1 MAGAGF
7 GAEQEGGR
15 FGGGGGGQGG
25 ILRDSGIQ
33 KQIGVL
39 GKLHTTPFPRTIC
52 LVQGLDL
59 AGEMPT
65 GNDVLGRGTWV
76 EGVEAC
82 GSNVLQVDQGRTSSA
97 RKHGPKKLHLKWP
110 RFDLRRKGSFEF
122 ISQGMVLLVAMEISV
137 GRIFRAGPRRCQS
150 ESSF

>member
-39 GKLHTTPFPRTIC
+39 EKLHTTPFPRTIC

-59 AGEMPT
+59 AEKMPT
-65 GNDVLGRGTWV
+65 GNDVLGRGTR

-82 GSNVLQVDQGRTSSA
+82 ESNNVLRVDQGIGQKRC
-97 RKHGPKKLHLKWP
+97 PQEKLHL
-110 RFDLRRKGSFEF
+110 
-122 ISQGMVLLVAMEISV
+122 
-137 GRIFRAGPRRCQS
+137 
-150 ESSF
+150 

>member
-25 ILRDSGIQ
+25 ILRDSGVQ

-59 AGEMPT
+59 AEKMPT
-65 GNDVLGRGTWV
+65 GNDVLGRGTR

-82 GSNVLQVDQGRTSSA
+82 ESNNVLRSIKVLA
-97 RKHGPKKLHLKWP
+97 RKDAPNNKLHL
-110 RFDLRRKGSFEF
+110 
-122 ISQGMVLLVAMEISV
+122 
-137 GRIFRAGPRRCQS
+137 
-150 ESSF
+150 